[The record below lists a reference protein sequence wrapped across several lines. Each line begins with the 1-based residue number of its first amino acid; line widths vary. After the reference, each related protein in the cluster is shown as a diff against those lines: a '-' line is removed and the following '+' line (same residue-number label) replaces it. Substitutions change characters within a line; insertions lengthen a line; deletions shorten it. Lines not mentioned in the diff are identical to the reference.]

1 MESIEGKIAV
11 VTGAASGIGRA
22 MARTF
27 GGAGMKVALA
37 DIEPGALGETQ
48 QQLAADGIEAR
59 AFRCDVSQPDDVHKL
74 AEDVRAAFGGVHVV
88 CNNAGVFCGG
98 TTWGTSRNDYEWV
111 MNVNVW
117 GVIHGIRTFVPILLE
132 QGEPAHVVNT
142 ASMAGLTTGPM
153 TAAYFMS
160 KHAVVSLSESLF
172 HELAAR
178 EGCPVGVS
186 VVCPE
191 LVNTR
196 IFHAERNRPPHL
208 KRDADEDLP
217 EETKQV
223 EEATSQVASLGV
235 DPRVLAERT
244 LAAIHEER
252 FWVLPPEGDPWR
264 EAARL
269 RHRSID
275 TASNPV
281 LGGPLSGDDLGS
293 GGE

>member
-1 MESIEGKIAV
+1 MKVVEGKVAV

-27 GGAGMKVALA
+27 GAAGMKVALA
-37 DIEPGALGETQ
+37 DVEAGALREVRKD
-48 QQLAADGIEAR
+48 LATAGVEAE
-59 AFRCDVSQPDDVHKL
+59 AFVCDVSSADAVHKL
-74 AEDVRAAFGGVHVV
+74 AEDTRSAFGGIHVV

-98 TTWGTSRNDYEWV
+98 TTWGTPLNDYEWV
-111 MNVNVW
+111 LNVNVW

-132 QGEPAHVVNT
+132 QNEPAHVVNT

-160 KHAVVSLSESLF
+160 KHAVVALSESLY

-178 EGCPVGVS
+178 ERCPVGVS

-196 IFHAERNRPPHL
+196 IFHADRNRPPHL
-208 KRDADEDLP
+208 KRDAAEDLP

-223 EEATSQVASLGV
+223 ESGVSNIASLGV
-235 DPRVLAERT
+235 DPTVLAERT
-244 LAAIHEER
+244 LAAIRENL
-252 FWVLPPEGDPWR
+252 FWVLPPKNDPWR

-269 RHRSID
+269 RNRSID
-275 TASNPV
+275 EATNPT
-281 LGGPLSGDDLGS
+281 LGGPLSGDGF
-293 GGE
+293 

>member
-1 MESIEGKIAV
+1 MKHVDGRVAV

-22 MARTF
+22 MARVF
-27 GGAGMKVALA
+27 GAAGMKVALA
-37 DIEPGALGETQ
+37 DVEAGALREAR
-48 QQLAADGIEAR
+48 QQLAADDVEAA
-59 AFRCDVSQPDDVHKL
+59 AFVCDVSQPDAVHKL
-74 AEDVRAAFGGVHVV
+74 AEDTRAAFGGVHVV

-98 TTWGTSRNDYEWV
+98 TTWGTSLNDYEWV

-132 QGEPAHVVNT
+132 QDEPAHVVNT

-160 KHAVVSLSESLF
+160 KHAVVSLSESLY

-208 KRDADEDLP
+208 KRDAQEDLP
-217 EETKQV
+217 EETVQV
-223 EEATSQVASLGV
+223 ESAVSNVASLGV

-244 LAAIHEER
+244 LAAIRERR

-264 EAARL
+264 VATRL
-269 RHRSID
+269 RHEGIENA
-275 TASNPV
+275 TNPM
-281 LGGPLSGDDLGS
+281 LGGPLA
-293 GGE
+293 GGEL

>member
-1 MESIEGKIAV
+1 MDRLTGKTAV
-11 VTGAASGIGRA
+11 ITGGASGIGRA

-27 GGAGMKVALA
+27 GREGMKIALA
-37 DIEPGALGETQ
+37 DVEAGALEEARKA
-48 QQLAADGIEAR
+48 LAAEGVDVR
-59 AFRCDVSQPDDVHKL
+59 AFVCDVAQPDAVQKL
-74 AEDVRAAFGGVHVV
+74 AEDARDAFGSLHVV
-88 CNNAGVFCGG
+88 CNNAGVFLGG
-98 TTWGTSRNDYEWV
+98 TTWGTSLADYEWIL
-111 MNVNVW
+111 NVNVW

-160 KHAVVSLSESLF
+160 KHAVVALSESLF

-178 EGCPVGVS
+178 ESCPVHVS

-196 IFHAERNRPPHL
+196 IFHADRNRPAHL
-208 KRDADEDLP
+208 KRAADEDLP

-223 EEATSQVASLGV
+223 EAAVSSVAATGV
-235 DPRVLAERT
+235 DPSMLAERT
-244 LAAIHEER
+244 LDAIRSDR

-269 RHRSID
+269 RNASID
-275 TASNPV
+275 KATNPT
-281 LGGPLSGDDLGS
+281 LGGPLSG
-293 GGE
+293 E

>member
-1 MESIEGKIAV
+1 MKYVEGKVAV

-22 MARTF
+22 LARTF
-27 GGAGMKVALA
+27 GAAGMQVVLA
-37 DIEPGALGETQ
+37 DVEAGALREVRRE
-48 QQLAADGIEAR
+48 LEADGVAAA
-59 AFRCDVSQPDDVHKL
+59 AFACDVSQADAVHEL
-74 AEDVRAAFGGVHVV
+74 ALHARSAFGGVHVV

-98 TTWGTSRNDYEWV
+98 TAWGTSLHDYEWIL
-111 MNVNVW
+111 NVNVW
-117 GVIHGIRTFVPILLE
+117 GVIHGIRSFVPILLE

-142 ASMAGLTTGPM
+142 ASMAGLTTGPL

-160 KHAVVSLSESLF
+160 KHAVVALSESLF

-178 EGCPVGVS
+178 ERCPVGVS

-208 KRDADEDLP
+208 KRDACEDLP

-223 EEATSQVASLGV
+223 ESAVGNVASLGV

-244 LAAIHEER
+244 LAAIRENR

-264 EAARL
+264 EAASL

-275 TASNPV
+275 AATNPT
-281 LGGPLSGDDLGS
+281 LGGPLA
-293 GGE
+293 GEGI

>member
-1 MESIEGKIAV
+1 MKNVEGKVAV

-22 MARTF
+22 MARVF
-27 GGAGMKVALA
+27 GAAGMKIAVADVEA
-37 DIEPGALGETQ
+37 GALRETRQ
-48 QQLAADGIEAR
+48 EVAADGVEAA
-59 AFRCDVSQPDDVHKL
+59 AFVCDVSQADAVHKL
-74 AEDVRAAFGGVHVV
+74 AEDVRSAFGGVHVV

-98 TTWGTSRNDYEWV
+98 TTWGTSLNDYEWIV
-111 MNVNVW
+111 NVNVW

-132 QGEPAHVVNT
+132 QDEPAHVVNT
-142 ASMAGLTTGPM
+142 ASMAGLTTGPL

-160 KHAVVSLSESLF
+160 KHAVVSLSESLY

-178 EGCPVGVS
+178 ESCPVGVS

-208 KRDADEDLP
+208 KRDAHEDLP

-223 EEATSQVASLGV
+223 ETAVSNAASLGV

-244 LAAIHEER
+244 LAAIREKR

-264 EAARL
+264 VAARM
-269 RHRSID
+269 RNESID
-275 TASNPV
+275 NATNPT
-281 LGGPLSGDDLGS
+281 LSGPLAGEDL
-293 GGE
+293 

>member
-1 MESIEGKIAV
+1 MKEFEEKVAV

-27 GGAGMKVALA
+27 GAAGMKVALA
-37 DIEPGALGETQ
+37 DVEAGALREARKDV
-48 QQLAADGIEAR
+48 AADGGEAS
-59 AFRCDVSQPDDVHKL
+59 AFVCDVSQADAVHKL
-74 AEDVRAAFGGVHVV
+74 AEDVRSAFGGVHVV

-98 TTWGTSRNDYEWV
+98 TTWGTSLSDYEWV
-111 MNVNVW
+111 VNVNVW

-132 QGEPAHVVNT
+132 QNEPAHVVNT

-160 KHAVVSLSESLF
+160 KHAVVSLSESLY

-178 EGCPVGVS
+178 EDCPVGVS

-208 KRDADEDLP
+208 KRDAHEDLP
-217 EETKQV
+217 EETVQV
-223 EEATSQVASLGV
+223 ETAVSNVASLGV

-244 LAAIHEER
+244 LAAIRENR

-264 EAARL
+264 VAARL
-269 RHRSID
+269 RNQSID
-275 TASNPV
+275 DATNPT
-281 LGGPLSGDDLGS
+281 LGGPLAGDL
-293 GGE
+293 

>member
-1 MESIEGKIAV
+1 MESVEGRVAV
-11 VTGAASGIGRA
+11 ITGAASGIGRA

-27 GGAGMKVALA
+27 GSAGMKIALA
-37 DIEPGALGETQ
+37 DIEPGALGETRE
-48 QQLAADGIEAR
+48 QLAADGVEAR
-59 AFRCDVSQPDDVHKL
+59 AFRCDVSQADEVRKL
-74 AEDVRAAFGGVHVV
+74 AEEAHAAFGGVHVV

-98 TTWGTSRNDYEWV
+98 TSWGTSLNDYEWV
-111 MNVNVW
+111 MDVNVW
-117 GVIHGIRTFVPILLE
+117 GVIHGIRTFVPMLLE
-132 QGEPAHVVNT
+132 QDEPAHVVNT

-160 KHAVVSLSESLF
+160 KHAVVALSESLF

-178 EGCPVGVS
+178 ERCPVGVS

-196 IFHAERNRPPHL
+196 IFQAERNRPPHL

-223 EEATSQVASLGV
+223 ETVTSQVASLGV

-244 LAAIHEER
+244 LAAIHEGR

-269 RHRSID
+269 RNRSID

-293 GGE
+293 GEE

>member
-1 MESIEGKIAV
+1 MKVVEGKVAV
-11 VTGAASGIGRA
+11 ITGSASGIGRA

-27 GGAGMKVALA
+27 GAAGMKVALA
-37 DIEPGALGETQ
+37 DVEVGALREARKE
-48 QQLAADGIEAR
+48 LAAGGVEAA
-59 AFRCDVSQPDDVHKL
+59 AFVCDVAQADAVHKL
-74 AEDVRAAFGGVHVV
+74 AEDARSAFGKIHVV

-98 TTWGTSRNDYEWV
+98 TSWGTSLNDYEWILK
-111 MNVNVW
+111 VNVW
-117 GVIHGIRTFVPILLE
+117 GVIHGLRTFVPILLE
-132 QGEPAHVVNT
+132 QNEPAHVVNT

-160 KHAVVSLSESLF
+160 KHAVVALSESLY

-178 EGCPVGVS
+178 PGCPVGVS

-196 IFHAERNRPPHL
+196 IFEAGRNRPPHL

-217 EETKQV
+217 AETKEV
-223 EEATSQVASLGV
+223 ESVVSSVASLGV

-244 LAAIHEER
+244 LAAIRENR

-264 EAARL
+264 VAARL
-269 RHRSID
+269 RNQSID
-275 TASNPV
+275 DATNPK
-281 LGGPLSGDDLGS
+281 LGGPLA
-293 GGE
+293 GENG

>member
-1 MESIEGKIAV
+1 
-11 VTGAASGIGRA
+11 
-22 MARTF
+22 MARVF
-27 GGAGMKVALA
+27 GEAGMKIALA
-37 DIEPGALGETQ
+37 DVEAGALRETRKEI
-48 QQLAADGIEAR
+48 AAAGVESA
-59 AFRCDVSQPDDVHKL
+59 AFACDVSQADAVDKL
-74 AEDVRAAFGGVHVV
+74 AEDVRSAFGGVHVV

-98 TTWGTSRNDYEWV
+98 TTWGTSLSDYEWV

-160 KHAVVSLSESLF
+160 KHAVVALSESLY

-178 EGCPVGVS
+178 EGCPVGCS

-208 KRDADEDLP
+208 KRDAAEDLP

-223 EEATSQVASLGV
+223 EAAVSNVASLGV

-244 LAAIHEER
+244 LAAIREQR
-252 FWVLPPEGDPWR
+252 FWVPAQPEHRPGHQSHPGWPARRRRPLSITLPPWR
-264 EAARL
+264 SASATSTPYRLSAR
-269 RHRSID
+269 
-275 TASNPV
+275 
-281 LGGPLSGDDLGS
+281 GS
-293 GGE
+293 TRCAR

>member
-1 MESIEGKIAV
+1 MQVVEGKVAV

-22 MARTF
+22 MARSF
-27 GGAGMKVALA
+27 GAAGMKVAVA
-37 DIEPGALGETQ
+37 DVETGALRETRRE
-48 QQLAADGIEAR
+48 LAADGVEVA
-59 AFRCDVSQPDDVHKL
+59 AFACDVSQADAVHRL
-74 AEDVRAAFGGVHVV
+74 AEDTRSAFGSIHVV

-98 TTWGTSRNDYEWV
+98 TSWGTSLNDYEWILR
-111 MNVNVW
+111 VNIW
-117 GVIHGIRTFVPILLE
+117 GVIHGIRTFVPILLG

-142 ASMAGLTTGPM
+142 ASMAGLTSGPM

-160 KHAVVSLSESLF
+160 KHAVVSLSESLY

-178 EGCPVGVS
+178 ERCPVGVS

-208 KRDADEDLP
+208 KRDAEEDLP

-223 EEATSQVASLGV
+223 ETAVSSVTALGV
-235 DPRVLAERT
+235 DPRMLADRT
-244 LAAIHEER
+244 LAAIRENR

-264 EAARL
+264 VAAHL
-269 RHRSID
+269 RHQSID
-275 TASNPV
+275 NATNPT
-281 LGGPLSGDDLGS
+281 LGGPMA
-293 GGE
+293 GEGL

>member
-1 MESIEGKIAV
+1 MQDVEGRVAV

-22 MARTF
+22 MAHTF
-27 GGAGMKVALA
+27 GAAGMKLALA
-37 DIEPGALGETQ
+37 DVERGALDEVRKG
-48 QQLAADGIEAR
+48 LAADGVETA
-59 AFRCDVSQPDDVHKL
+59 AYLCDVAQPDAVHKL
-74 AEDVRAAFGGVHVV
+74 AEDVRSTFGGVHLV

-98 TTWGTSRNDYEWV
+98 TSWGTSINDYDWILG
-111 MNVNVW
+111 VNVW
-117 GVIHGIRTFVPILLE
+117 GVIHGIRTFVPLLLE
-132 QGEPAHVVNT
+132 QNEPAHIVNT

-160 KHAVVSLSESLF
+160 KHAVVALSESLF

-223 EEATSQVASLGV
+223 EQTVSEVASAGL
-235 DPRVLAERT
+235 DPTVLAERT
-244 LAAIHEER
+244 LEAVRDNR

-264 EAARL
+264 AAARQ
-269 RHRSID
+269 RHESID
-275 TASNPV
+275 NATNPT
-281 LGGPLSGDDLGS
+281 LGGPLSGEDL
-293 GGE
+293 

>member
-1 MESIEGKIAV
+1 MQVVEGRVAV
-11 VTGAASGIGRA
+11 ITGAASGIGRA

-27 GGAGMKVALA
+27 GAAGMKVAIA
-37 DIEPGALGETQ
+37 DVEAGALRETRRD
-48 QQLAADGIEAR
+48 LAADGIEAA
-59 AFRCDVSQPDDVHKL
+59 AFVCDVAQADAVHKL
-74 AEDVRAAFGGVHVV
+74 AEDARSAFGAVHVV

-98 TTWGTSRNDYEWV
+98 TTWGTPLNDYEWV

-117 GVIHGIRTFVPILLE
+117 GVIHGLRTFVPILLE
-132 QGEPAHVVNT
+132 QNEPAHVVNT

-160 KHAVVSLSESLF
+160 KHAVVALSESLY

-178 EGCPVGVS
+178 PDCPVGVS

-196 IFHAERNRPPHL
+196 IFHADRNRPPHL

-217 EETKQV
+217 EETVQV
-223 EEATSQVASLGV
+223 ESAVSNVAALGV
-235 DPRVLAERT
+235 DPRVLAERA
-244 LAAIHEER
+244 LAAVRENR

-264 EAARL
+264 KAARL
-269 RHRSID
+269 RNESID
-275 TASNPV
+275 NATNPT
-281 LGGPLSGDDLGS
+281 LGGPLA
-293 GGE
+293 GEGL

>member
-1 MESIEGKIAV
+1 MQVVEGQVAV

-22 MARTF
+22 MAQSF
-27 GGAGMKVALA
+27 GAAGMKVVLA
-37 DIEPGALGETQ
+37 DIEAGALR
-48 QQLAADGIEAR
+48 EAR
-59 AFRCDVSQPDDVHKL
+59 KEIAQGGVEAAAFPCDVSQADAVRKL
-74 AEDVRAAFGGVHVV
+74 AEDARAAFGKIHVV
-88 CNNAGVFCGG
+88 CNNAGVFLGG
-98 TTWGTSRNDYEWV
+98 TSWGTSLNDYEWV
-111 MNVNVW
+111 LKVNLW

-132 QGEPAHVVNT
+132 QNEPAHVVNT

-160 KHAVVSLSESLF
+160 KHAVVALSESLY

-196 IFHAERNRPPHL
+196 IFQAERNRPPHL
-208 KRDADEDLP
+208 KRDAPEDLP

-223 EEATSQVASLGV
+223 EAVVSSVASLGV
-235 DPRVLAERT
+235 EPRVLALRT
-244 LAAIHEER
+244 LAAIRENR
-252 FWVLPPEGDPWR
+252 FWVLPPDGDPWR

-269 RHRSID
+269 RHQSID
-275 TASNPV
+275 EGTNPT
-281 LGGPLSGDDLGS
+281 LGGPLAGEDL
-293 GGE
+293 

>member
-1 MESIEGKIAV
+1 MKNVEGRVAV

-22 MARTF
+22 MARVF
-27 GGAGMKVALA
+27 GAAGMKIALA
-37 DIEPGALGETQ
+37 DVEAGALRETRQ
-48 QQLAADGIEAR
+48 EVAADGVDAA
-59 AFRCDVSQPDDVHKL
+59 AFVCDVSQPDAVHKL
-74 AEDVRAAFGGVHVV
+74 AEDVRSAFGAVHVV

-98 TTWGTSRNDYEWV
+98 TTWGTSLNDYEWV
-111 MNVNVW
+111 VNVNVW

-132 QGEPAHVVNT
+132 QNEPAHVVNT

-160 KHAVVSLSESLF
+160 KHAVVSISESLY
-172 HELAAR
+172 HELSAR

-208 KRDADEDLP
+208 KRDAHEDLP
-217 EETKQV
+217 DETVQV
-223 EEATSQVASLGV
+223 ETAVSNVASLGV

-244 LAAIHEER
+244 LAAVRENR

-264 EAARL
+264 VAARL
-269 RHRSID
+269 RNQSID
-275 TASNPV
+275 DATNPT
-281 LGGPLSGDDLGS
+281 LGGALAGEDLA
-293 GGE
+293 